1 MQARRESVA
10 CCGGVCYIS
19 KNFSAMKF
27 LPAMVLL
34 LLNSPPVYGQFEIL
48 PPGLNFTPLKAG
60 MQEPRIGVFKFS
72 STSDLKVDIG
82 NSVDLVGLELQSSAL
97 KLTAGIDFMAYAFA
111 ANAEGLRL
119 QVEAVDGFFGGNIS
133 ACGHRGESG
142 LSARF
147 RILHHSAHMA
157 DGHYIPWTKTWR
169 EGREPIPFTRDF
181 GEIVIAKKS
190 VQNFGSTRYYGG
202 ISYATL
208 VRPAYLKRFSF
219 LAGAEISFDR
229 LLGDMAGKPLNLY
242 FSYNISAGGTP
253 EYAASHQVQAGLKIG
268 KWFEK
273 GVSLYLSYYSGIH
286 PSGEFFDTRLS
297 ALGAGFTVDFF

>member
-1 MQARRESVA
+1 
-10 CCGGVCYIS
+10 
-19 KNFSAMKF
+19 MKF
-27 LPAMVLL
+27 LPIMVLL
-34 LLNSPPVYGQFEIL
+34 LLNSPPAYGQFEIF

-60 MQEPRIGVFKFS
+60 VQESRIGVFKFS

-82 NSVDLVGLELQSSAL
+82 NSVDLVGLELPEGAL

-133 ACGHRGESG
+133 LCGPRSESG
-142 LSARF
+142 LSARL

-157 DGHYIPWTKTWR
+157 DGHYISGTKTWR

-181 GEIVIAKKS
+181 GELVLAKS
-190 VQNFGSTRYYGG
+190 SIRNFGCIRYYGG

-208 VRPAYLKRFSF
+208 IRPAYLKRFSF
-219 LAGAEISFDR
+219 LGGAEISFDR
-229 LLGDMAGKPLNLY
+229 LLGDLAGKPLNLY
-242 FSYNISAGGTP
+242 ISYNISALGTP
-253 EYAASHQVQAGLKIG
+253 QYAASHHLQAGLKLG

-273 GVSLYLSYYSGIH
+273 GISLYLSYYSGIH